1 MKQGFGWKKRGLA
14 GLLAAAMLL
23 SCVHLGAVPRAYALK
38 DTYTVTGAQ
47 LVAQNYGELTDA
59 EQELLV
65 LLSSGGGFT
74 YDRPAQSDALV
85 SIDTEAKTLTAKSY
99 TSLDVTWDPVSAL
112 LQDLSGTKLED
123 VTLTGGKGSYSYGGT
138 SFTAHVTYGLYLSV
152 DTDVQTR
159 ILTGLQELA
168 DGKKA
173 ADSVYSSMD
182 DLDMIVTA
190 MDVLMDLKDGI
201 SVPFGSA
208 TATVKLS
215 EEAGAAVEVLN
226 AQCAANGGKLDL
238 QLCLEAYGSSPMAY
252 LSVNA
257 GSFRE
262 TAQST
267 YEAIHAIADSSL
279 FTNSFM
285 DSAISAAMPNMA
297 TAWKSLKTAVK
308 NADTALAPAAESWPM
323 ADNAVIP
330 TGLSAAEYARM
341 EELTDALNEQTAVT
355 SAADL
360 QLRERLWAAEQV
372 ITCNSS
378 LVDVT
383 LRIELRAYDDTN
395 TLVTL
400 PVELVEAVSEG
411 ESLATVEAAAAK
423 LETTAL
429 ESFTA
434 AGHDLS
440 GYVRSVETD
449 ITDTLTG
456 ITEAFYTVVYSPR
469 DCTVSFAY
477 DGSSRVLGY
486 GYRLTLEAY
495 PGTDKVYDYDIGG
508 TYYPQNSV
516 YAVSGDVTVDR
527 TAMKP
532 VTQTD
537 LLTIIA
543 RCYGTDKEAAILTSG
558 ALLGNTSISLRYP
571 DNDDGKLVVSEDSR
585 LTVGTYNSGY
595 KNMHWLPYSYTVG
608 TQTGY
613 FKGAS
618 SVTVSAAGVS
628 SIPVV
633 YRLELTDI
641 SAESVQSWLD
651 DVKVMSAE
659 AASQLAALEKLN
671 EQYSGMGQI
680 NKAILN
686 VLKNSIYDVELH
698 EDFETNEALQ
708 DYLVEVVGNIIRDCI
723 DTNGRLRIYNML
735 TKYRDSNSGGLVYYY
750 RNSEAFIRE
759 VELLGGYLSDM
770 LADEL
775 KIQAVQKLMNE
786 FGYPQYADRF
796 TELEAI
802 INEVSADLTPPHE
815 RIDVD
820 SPDLDVLVQALAMSG
835 TVGTTGAQS
844 PYLEETFHVAAPN
857 KASVQITVSTA
868 GRVLGTVSAT
878 YELTDAYVLTE
889 ADVESFRSQVLA
901 IVEANLQSKYYSQTI
916 DVELDSLV
924 GRVMDSSVVIRN
936 VWTPIT
942 YTVRIE
948 GADSQYITVEDPV
961 VTLPEPAT
969 GFRNDYTVD
978 GVICGSGP
986 YRFSTGQL
994 DRLFT
999 DGSYTVTVSRV
1010 NVAAERLET
1019 FLAEL
1024 NEAGEGTM
1032 GFVLNEAKDTV
1043 TVNVAAGDQAALNAC
1058 IQDVALAM
1066 MGGYGYIGL
1075 DGRDFL
1081 YANDKGNAEIS
1092 LQTVYD
1098 AVLHDDGFSHRT
1110 LIDLQDGEGVLTVSS
1125 VQLGDSAD
1133 ELEQDLTFVIYLTSV
1148 SDRLKSVGRAMEQME
1163 GDMTFQANNGVLDVH
1178 LNLQEPL
1185 YQTLL
1190 NGMLLTGR
1198 VSKAELNAP
1207 SGGAA
1212 AAFLLLCMDQIVSD
1226 EAVTMATFENTL
1238 SFLGWE
1244 VELAGDQLYYEYIAN
1259 ILRNAVVTE
1268 QEDGCRMLQTVEIKT
1283 ALDEAA
1289 GDSSMAAVLG
1299 TIREYNTEGI
1309 LVDMYLTMELRDS
1322 YEALILDTQTGSG
1335 MYYTEN
1341 LHSELRSLSGAP
1353 TVVLTAD
1360 LTADLTLPDGA
1371 VLDLNGFDLTGNVT
1385 AAGTLAIV
1393 DSRRDTFGCG
1403 SVSGTLTGD
1412 ITVYGGSFDA
1422 DVTAL
1427 LEEGYIQ
1434 DGGVVRDARFS
1445 VKCTEDGTATY
1456 EIYYDV
1462 PIRSNELALDIA
1474 VDMLL
1479 GGMSTA
1485 KLDVD
1490 GTLIYD
1496 LARFALMTKGRV
1508 SSASA
1513 DLTRSVLDA
1522 LQTEGLG
1529 ELVAAVLEDLT
1540 NYEAAAAGKPLG
1552 SYQVTENLWEVE
1564 ILHISEG
1571 DYLDFSLITSD
1582 RTQQTAVHTAMG
1594 GAQAAQQADYLQ
1606 ELITGV
1612 DVKLDY
1618 APVELNAD
1626 GIHSLRSTGSVTF
1639 EADLT
1644 QRREYATILGVILGF
1659 AHEEVRPQI
1668 AAAINTND
1676 TQDLKNAFNS
1686 LTVRQLLQALQTMD
1700 PGVSFAQMAK
1710 TVGVTVDITAA
1721 AQIEAVIHGQLC
1733 GIGSDLDNWTVTGAD
1748 AKLGSLESSAGDGSY
1763 VITGLK
1769 FTSAA
1774 VHTLGVTR
1782 VESAMELTD
1791 VTIRLAGIHKAEAY
1805 DVLDAKGSVT
1815 LSGNDTESALKA
1827 LKNGYTL
1834 RINQP
1839 TVVNFWTVKTS
1850 FHVENAGNITVGGFL
1865 LAEGVKL
1872 TADGPLQVYTGASGY
1887 VVKSAKSGDT
1897 YTYTLEAIQAPTAGA
1912 ELAKAWTA
1920 KQTDASYLC
1929 VDADPANGI
1938 TLEKLKQNL
1947 TFAQFA
1953 GLNGTVKYTV
1963 TGNNGTGR
1971 VKTGDKLTVTV
1982 VSGTFELAKVE
1993 YTVIVT
1999 GDVNK
2004 DGRVTAGDAVAMMKI
2019 YKGQTDGYSAAQ
2031 LLAADTNRN
2040 GTDEKPRI
2048 DAGDAVRI
2056 MKKYMD
2062 WKTYLAN
2069 ESGK

>member
-1 MKQGFGWKKRGLA
+1 MKQGLGWKRRWVA
-14 GLLAAAMLL
+14 GILVAAMLL
-23 SCVHLGAVPRAYALK
+23 SCMHFGGVPRVLAVK
-38 DTYTVTGAQ
+38 DSYTVTGGE
-47 LVAQNYGELTDA
+47 LVAQNYSALTDA

-65 LLSSGGGFT
+65 LLSAGGSFT
-74 YDRPAQSDALV
+74 YDKPAQSDGLV
-85 SIDTEAKTLTAKSY
+85 RIDTDAKTVTAQSY
-99 TSLDVTWDPVSAL
+99 TSADVTWNPVSAW
-112 LQDLSGTKLED
+112 LQDLNGTKVED
-123 VTLTGGKGSYSYGGT
+123 VALTGGKGSYSYSGT
-138 SFTAHVTYGLYLSV
+138 SFTAYVTYALYLSV

-159 ILTGLQELA
+159 ILTSLQELA

-173 ADSVYSSMD
+173 ADSVYGSMD

-201 SVPFGSA
+201 SVPFGEA

-226 AQCAANGGKLDL
+226 AQCVANGGRLDL
-238 QLCLEAYGSSPMAY
+238 QLCLEGYGSGPMAY
-252 LSVNA
+252 LSANA
-257 GSFRE
+257 KTFHE

-267 YEAIHAIADSSL
+267 YEAIHTIAESSL

-297 TAWKSLKTAVK
+297 TAWKSLKNAIM

-323 ADNAVIP
+323 ADNSAIP
-330 TGLSAAEYARM
+330 TGLSDADYERM
-341 EELTDALNEQTAVT
+341 GELTDSLNKQTAVT
-355 SAADL
+355 AAADL
-360 QLRERLWAAEQV
+360 QLQEKLWAADQV
-372 ITCNSS
+372 ITCNSNT
-378 LVDVT
+378 VDVT
-383 LRIELRAYDDTN
+383 LKIELRAYDESN
-395 TLVTL
+395 TLVSH
-400 PVELVEAVSEG
+400 PVEHIEAVSEG

-423 LETTAL
+423 LEASAL
-429 ESFTA
+429 ENLTA
-434 AGHDLS
+434 EGYDLS
-440 GYVRSVETD
+440 GYARSIETD
-449 ITDTLTG
+449 ITGTLTG
-456 ITEAFYTVVYSPR
+456 ITEAYYTVVYSPKN
-469 DCTVSFAY
+469 CTVSFAY

-516 YAVSGDVTVDR
+516 YVVSGDVTVDR

-543 RCYGTDKEAAILTSG
+543 QCYGTDKEAAILTSG
-558 ALLGNTSISLRYP
+558 ALLGNESISLRYP

-608 TQTGY
+608 AQTGY

-618 SVTVSAAGVS
+618 SVTVSAAGVD

-641 SAESVQSWLD
+641 SADKVQTWLD
-651 DVKVMSAE
+651 DVQVMSAE

-686 VLKNSIYDVELH
+686 VLKNSIYDIELH
-698 EDFETNEALQ
+698 EDWETNEALQ
-708 DYLVEVVGNIIRDCI
+708 DYLVEVVGNLIRDCV
-723 DTNGRLRIYNML
+723 DTNGKLRIYNML
-735 TKYRDSNSGGLVYYY
+735 TKYRDPNSGGLVYYY
-750 RNSEAFIRE
+750 RNSEEFIRE
-759 VELLGGYLSDM
+759 VELLGSYLSDM

-796 TELEAI
+796 TELKAI
-802 INEVSADLTPPHE
+802 MNEVSGDLTPPHS
-815 RIDVD
+815 RIDID
-820 SPDLDVLVQALAMSG
+820 SPDLDVLVQALTMGG

-857 KASVQITVSTA
+857 KAAIQITVSSA
-868 GRVLGTVSAT
+868 NRVLGTVSAT
-878 YELTDAYVLTE
+878 YELVDAYVLTQ
-889 ADVESFRSQVLA
+889 ADVDDFKAQIQAFVD
-901 IVEANLQSKYYSQTI
+901 ANLQSKYYTQTI

-924 GRVMDSSVVIRN
+924 GRVMDSSVIIKN

-942 YTVRIE
+942 YTVHIE
-948 GADSQYITVEDPV
+948 GMDSRYITVENPV
-961 VTLPEPAT
+961 VNLPEPAI

-978 GVICGSGP
+978 GVICASGP
-986 YRFSTGQL
+986 YRFTTDQL

-999 DGSYTVTVSRV
+999 DGSYTVTVSKV
-1010 NVAAERLET
+1010 NVAAERLEA
-1019 FLAEL
+1019 FLADL

-1032 GFVLNEAKDTV
+1032 GFVLNDAKDTV

-1058 IQDVALAM
+1058 IQDVALTM

-1075 DGRDFL
+1075 DGRGFL
-1081 YANDKGNAEIS
+1081 YTNEEGNTEIS

-1098 AVLHDDGFSHRT
+1098 AVLHDNGFSHQT
-1110 LIDLQDGEGVLTVSS
+1110 LIDLQDGEGVLTVST

-1133 ELEQDLTFVIYLTSV
+1133 ALEQDLTFVIYLTSV
-1148 SDRLKSVGRAMEQME
+1148 SDQLKSVGRAMEQME
-1163 GDMTFQANNGVLDVH
+1163 GDLTFQANDGVLDVH

-1185 YQTLL
+1185 YQSLL
-1190 NGMLLTGR
+1190 NGMLMTGR
-1198 VSKAELNAP
+1198 VDKAELNAP

-1212 AAFLLLCMDQIVSD
+1212 VAFLVLCLDQIVSD
-1226 EAVTMATFENTL
+1226 ETVTMTTFENTL

-1244 VELAGDQLYYEYIAN
+1244 VELAGDQLYYEYIAG

-1268 QEDGCRMLQTVEIKT
+1268 QEDGCQMLQTVEIKT

-1299 TIREYNTEGI
+1299 TIKEYNSEGI
-1309 LVDMYLTMELRDS
+1309 LVDMYLTMELREG
-1322 YEALILDTQTGSG
+1322 YEALILDSQTGGG

-1341 LHSELRSLSGAP
+1341 LAGELRTIAGAP

-1360 LTADLTLPDGA
+1360 LMANLTLPDGT
-1371 VLDLNGFDLTGNVT
+1371 VLDLNGFDLTGNIT
-1385 AAGTLAIV
+1385 AAGKLAII
-1393 DSRRDTFGCG
+1393 DSSRDTFDCG

-1412 ITVYGGSFDA
+1412 ITVYGGSFDT
-1422 DVTAL
+1422 DVTAM

-1445 VKCTEDGTATY
+1445 VNRNADGSVTY

-1462 PIRSNELALDIA
+1462 PIRSNVLALDIA

-1496 LARFALMTKGRV
+1496 LVRYALMTKGRL
-1508 SSASA
+1508 ASTSP
-1513 DLTRSVLDA
+1513 DLTQSVLDA

-1540 NYEAAAAGKPLG
+1540 NYEAAAADKPLG
-1552 SYQVTENLWEVE
+1552 SYQVTENPWEVE
-1564 ILHISEG
+1564 ILHITEG

-1582 RTQQTAVHTAMG
+1582 RTELTTVHTAMG
-1594 GAQAAQQADYLQ
+1594 GQQAADQAGYLQ
-1606 ELITGV
+1606 ELITGA
-1612 DVKLDY
+1612 DVRLEY
-1618 APVELNAD
+1618 APVGTNAD
-1626 GIHSLRSTGSVTF
+1626 GISTLQGTGSVTF
-1639 EADLT
+1639 DVDLT
-1644 QRREYATILGVILGF
+1644 ARREYATILGVILGF
-1659 AHEEVRPQI
+1659 AHEDIRPQI
-1668 AAAINTND
+1668 AGAINTND

-1686 LTVRQLLQALQTMD
+1686 LTARQLLEALQTMD
-1700 PGVSFAQMAK
+1700 PNVSFAQMAK
-1710 TVGVTVDITAA
+1710 TVGVTADITAA

-1733 GIGSDLDNWTVTGAD
+1733 GIGEDLDNWTVTGGD
-1748 AKLGSLESSAGDGSY
+1748 AKLGTFESSAGDGSY

-1769 FTSAA
+1769 FASKA
-1774 VHTLGVTR
+1774 VHTVGITQ
-1782 VESAMELTD
+1782 VESSMELTG

-1815 LSGNDTESALKA
+1815 LSGNDTEAALKA

-1850 FHVENAGNITVGGFL
+1850 FHVENAHNITVGGFL
-1865 LAEGVKL
+1865 LGEGVKL
-1872 TADGPLQVYTGASGY
+1872 TADGPVQVYTGATGY
-1887 VVKSAKSGDT
+1887 VVKTAKSGNT
-1897 YTYTLEAIQAPTAGA
+1897 YTYTLEAIQAPTCGV
-1912 ELAKAWTA
+1912 ELAKVWTA
-1920 KQTDASYLC
+1920 KQEATSYLC
-1929 VDADPANGI
+1929 VDSDPSKGI
-1938 TLEKLKQNL
+1938 TLEQLKQNL
-1947 TFAQFA
+1947 TFVQFA
-1953 GLNGTVKYTV
+1953 GLNGTVKYTI

-1971 VKTGDKLTVTV
+1971 VKTGDKLTVAV
-1982 VSGTFELAKVE
+1982 VSGTFDLAKVE

-2019 YKGQTDGYSAAQ
+2019 YKGQTDGYSGAQ

-2040 GTDEKPRI
+2040 GTDAKPRI